1 MATFPFRGE
10 MKFRKRWLFVGVFVV
25 LALGMGYLLSSRRDL
40 EVALGTSSL
49 PWSLRNAQV
58 RTDSWTD
65 YSVDA
70 YFEIDPDDMRKL
82 LKNRP
87 YEAAKRLPRQLGGN
101 FAAVPGWDYFPEI
114 EPFEV
119 AHVFELERH
128 EPIFVSRIWLNKDYS
143 KACIRYSVD

>member
-1 MATFPFRGE
+1 
-10 MKFRKRWLFVGVFVV
+10 MKIRKRWFLAGVLVV
-25 LALGMGYLLSSRRDL
+25 LAAGMCYLMSSRRDL

-58 RTDSWTD
+58 RTDPWTN

-70 YFEIDPDDMRKL
+70 YFEIDPDDMREL

-87 YEAAKRLPRQLGGN
+87 YEAAKRLPPQFGGS
-101 FAAVPGWDYFPEI
+101 FSAVPGWDYFPEI
-114 EPFEV
+114 KPFEV
-119 AHVFELERH
+119 AHVFELVKH
-128 EPIFVSRIWLNKDYS
+128 EPIFVSRIWLNEDYF